1 MFSLIRDIIGY
12 TGTINNIDSYI
23 IYTCLALVI
32 VGVVVSI
39 DLLYKLLLRF
49 IPNHTK

>member
-1 MFSLIRDIIGY
+1 MFQLLRDIIGY
-12 TGTINNIDSYI
+12 SGTINNIDSYI
-23 IYTCLALVI
+23 IYGCLVLII